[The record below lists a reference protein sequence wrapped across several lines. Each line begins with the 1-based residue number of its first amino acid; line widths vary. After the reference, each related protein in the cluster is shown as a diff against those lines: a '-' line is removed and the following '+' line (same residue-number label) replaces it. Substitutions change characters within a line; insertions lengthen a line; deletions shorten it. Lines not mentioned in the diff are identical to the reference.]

1 MTYRAVMAALSPGRD
16 CQGVAGAAFAL
27 ARRFDATLLGRA
39 YCRPIHCICGDYSVP
54 AALFQEDRR
63 QIERHLKAS
72 EADFQAIAAKN
83 DRPGE
88 WQGESSIE
96 ALAERFAR
104 ESAAADI
111 VVAGMPKAGELPD
124 ATRQPDLCDLVM
136 QAGRPVMLV
145 PESARAVKF
154 DRILVAWKDTR
165 EARRA
170 VCDALPLLGKAGNV
184 LVVEIH
190 AMGEHA
196 AAWQSVARVSR
207 WLARHGI
214 AAEEKVV
221 AAEMANASQLSGL
234 ARNHEADL
242 IVAGAYGHNRQGRWT
257 LGGIT
262 SELLSGGRCILL
274 SH

>member
-16 CQGVAGAAFAL
+16 CQGVAGAAIAL
-27 ARRFDATLLGRA
+27 ARQFDAMLLARA

-72 EADFQAIAAKN
+72 EADFRAIVSRN
-83 DRPGE
+83 DHAGD
-88 WQGESSIE
+88 WQGESSTE
-96 ALAERFAR
+96 PLSERLAR

-111 VVAGMPKAGELPD
+111 VVAGVPRVGELPD

-145 PESARAVKF
+145 PESSRTAKF

-170 VCDALPLLGKAGNV
+170 VCDALPLLAKARNV
-184 LVVEIH
+184 LIVEIH
-190 AMGEHA
+190 ATDAHA

-221 AAEMANASQLSGL
+221 AAEMANASQLSDL
-234 ARNHEADL
+234 ARTYEADV
-242 IVAGAYGHNRQGRWT
+242 IVAGAYGHNRQGHWAV
-257 LGGIT
+257 GGIT
-262 SELLSGGRCILL
+262 SELLSGGRCVLL

>member
-1 MTYRAVMAALSPGRD
+1 MTYRVVMAALSPGRD
-16 CQGVAGAAFAL
+16 CQGIAGAAITL
-27 ARRFDATLLGRA
+27 ARQFDAMLLARA

-72 EADFQAIAAKN
+72 ETDFRAIAAKN
-83 DRPGE
+83 DHTAD
-88 WQGESSIE
+88 WQGESSTE
-96 ALAERFAR
+96 PLSERLAR

-111 VVAGMPKAGELPD
+111 VVASVPKMGEPHD
-124 ATRQPDLCDLVM
+124 ATRQPDLCELVM
-136 QAGRPVMLV
+136 QAGRPVVLV
-145 PESARAVKF
+145 PEGSRTAKF
-154 DRILVAWKDTR
+154 ERILVAWKDTR

-170 VCDALPLLGKAGNV
+170 VRDALPLLAKARNV
-184 LVVEIH
+184 LIVEIH
-190 AMGEHA
+190 AVDEHA

-234 ARNHEADL
+234 AQAYDADV

-262 SELLSGGRCILL
+262 SELLSGGRCVLL

>member
-1 MTYRAVMAALSPGRD
+1 MTYSVVMAALSPGRD
-16 CQGVAGAAFAL
+16 CQGVAGAAIAL
-27 ARRFDATLLGRA
+27 ARQFDAMLLARA

-72 EADFQAIAAKN
+72 EADFRAIVSRN
-83 DRPGE
+83 DHAGD
-88 WQGESSIE
+88 WQGESSTE
-96 ALAERFAR
+96 PLSERLAR

-111 VVAGMPKAGELPD
+111 VVAGVPKVGELPD

-145 PESARAVKF
+145 PESSRSAKF

-170 VCDALPLLGKAGNV
+170 VCDALPLLAKARNV

-190 AMGEHA
+190 ATDAHA

-214 AAEEKVV
+214 AVEEKVV
-221 AAEMANASQLSGL
+221 AAEMANASQLSDL
-234 ARNHEADL
+234 ARTYEADV
-242 IVAGAYGHNRQGRWT
+242 IVAGAYGHNRQGHWA

-262 SELLSGGRCILL
+262 SELLSGGRCVLL

>member
-1 MTYRAVMAALSPGRD
+1 MTYRVVMAALSPGRD
-16 CQGVAGAAFAL
+16 CQGVAGAAIAL
-27 ARRFDATLLGRA
+27 ARHFEAMLLARA
-39 YCRPIHCICGDYSVP
+39 YCRPIHSICGDYSVP

-72 EADFQAIAAKN
+72 EADFRAIVAKHDHAA
-83 DRPGE
+83 D
-88 WQGESSIE
+88 WQGESSTE
-96 ALAERFAR
+96 PLSERLAR

-111 VVAGMPKAGELPD
+111 VVAGVPKAGELPD

-145 PESARAVKF
+145 PESSRTAKF
-154 DRILVAWKDTR
+154 ERILVAWKDTS

-170 VCDALPLLGKAGNV
+170 VRDALPLLAKARNV

-190 AMGEHA
+190 APDEHA
-196 AAWQSVARVSR
+196 SAWQSVARVSR

-234 ARNHEADL
+234 ARAYDADV
-242 IVAGAYGHNRQGRWT
+242 IVAGAYGHNRQGRWA

-262 SELLSGGRCILL
+262 SELLSGGRCVLL

>member
-16 CQGVAGAAFAL
+16 CQGVAGAAIAL
-27 ARRFDATLLGRA
+27 ARQFDAMLLARA

-72 EADFQAIAAKN
+72 EADFRAIVSRN
-83 DRPGE
+83 DHAGD
-88 WQGESSIE
+88 WQGESSTE
-96 ALAERFAR
+96 PLSERLAR

-111 VVAGMPKAGELPD
+111 VVAGVPRVGELPD

-136 QAGRPVMLV
+136 QAGRPVMLG
-145 PESARAVKF
+145 PESSRTAKF

-170 VCDALPLLGKAGNV
+170 VCDALPLLAKARNV
-184 LVVEIH
+184 LIVEIH
-190 AMGEHA
+190 ATDAHA

-221 AAEMANASQLSGL
+221 AAEMANASQLSDL
-234 ARNHEADL
+234 ARTYEADV
-242 IVAGAYGHNRQGRWT
+242 IVAGAYGHNRQGHWA

-262 SELLSGGRCILL
+262 SELLSGGRCVLL

>member
-1 MTYRAVMAALSPGRD
+1 MTYRVVMAALSPGRD
-16 CQGVAGAAFAL
+16 CQGVAGAAIAL
-27 ARRFDATLLGRA
+27 ARRFDAMLLARA

-72 EADFQAIAAKN
+72 EAEFRAIAAKH
-83 DRPGE
+83 DHAAD

-96 ALAERFAR
+96 PLAERLAR
-104 ESAAADI
+104 EAAAADI
-111 VVAGMPKAGELPD
+111 VVAGVPKVGEPSD

-145 PESARAVKF
+145 PESSRAAKF
-154 DRILVAWKDTR
+154 DRILVGWKDTR

-170 VCDALPLLGKAGNV
+170 VRDALPLLARASNV
-184 LVVEIH
+184 VVVEIH
-190 AMGEHA
+190 AAVEHA

-234 ARNHEADL
+234 AQACDADL
-242 IVAGAYGHNRQGRWT
+242 IVAGAYGHNRQGHWT

-262 SELLSGGRCILL
+262 SELLSGGRCALL

>member
-16 CQGVAGAAFAL
+16 CQGVAGAAIAL
-27 ARRFDATLLGRA
+27 ARQFDAMLLARA

-72 EADFQAIAAKN
+72 EADFRAIVSRN
-83 DRPGE
+83 DHAGD
-88 WQGESSIE
+88 WQGESSTE
-96 ALAERFAR
+96 PLSERLAR

-111 VVAGMPKAGELPD
+111 VVAGVPRVGELPD

-145 PESARAVKF
+145 PESSRTAKF

-170 VCDALPLLGKAGNV
+170 VCDALPLLAKARNV
-184 LVVEIH
+184 LIVEIH
-190 AMGEHA
+190 ATDAHA

-221 AAEMANASQLSGL
+221 AGEMANASQLSDL
-234 ARNHEADL
+234 ARTYEADV
-242 IVAGAYGHNRQGRWT
+242 IVAGAYGHNRQGHWA

-262 SELLSGGRCILL
+262 SELLSGGRCVLL

>member
-16 CQGVAGAAFAL
+16 CQSVAGAAIAL
-27 ARRFDATLLGRA
+27 ARQFDAMLLARA

-72 EADFQAIAAKN
+72 EADFQAIVAKN
-83 DRPGE
+83 DLAGD
-88 WQGESSIE
+88 WQGESSTE
-96 ALAERFAR
+96 PLSERLAR
-104 ESAAADI
+104 ESAAVDI
-111 VVAGMPKAGELPD
+111 VVAGVPKVGEMPD

-145 PESARAVKF
+145 PESSRTAKF

-170 VCDALPLLGKAGNV
+170 VCDALPLLAKARNV
-184 LVVEIH
+184 LIVEIH
-190 AMGEHA
+190 ATDAHA

-207 WLARHGI
+207 WLTRHGV

-221 AAEMANASQLSGL
+221 AAEMANASQLSDL
-234 ARNHEADL
+234 ARTYEADV
-242 IVAGAYGHNRQGRWT
+242 IVAGAYGHNRQGHWA

-262 SELLSGGRCILL
+262 SELLSGGRCVLL

>member
-1 MTYRAVMAALSPGRD
+1 MTYRVVMAALSPGRD
-16 CQGVAGAAFAL
+16 CQGVAGAAIGL
-27 ARRFDATLLGRA
+27 ARQFDAAILARA

-63 QIERHLKAS
+63 QIDRHLKAS
-72 EADFQAIAAKN
+72 EADFRALAAKN
-83 DRPGE
+83 DHSAD

-96 ALAERFAR
+96 ALSERFAR
-104 ESAAADI
+104 EAAAADI
-111 VVAGMPKAGELPD
+111 VVAGVPKVGELPD

-145 PESARAVKF
+145 PESARGVKF

-170 VCDALPLLGKAGNV
+170 VCDALPLLAKARNV

-190 AMGEHA
+190 AKDEHA

-221 AAEMANASQLSGL
+221 AAEMANASQLSSL
-234 ARNHEADL
+234 ARNHDADL

-262 SELLSGGRCILL
+262 SELLSGGRCVLL

>member
-1 MTYRAVMAALSPGRD
+1 MTYQVVMAALSPGRD
-16 CQGVAGAAFAL
+16 CQGVAGAAITL
-27 ARRFDATLLGRA
+27 ARQFDATLLARA

-72 EADFQAIAAKN
+72 EADFRAIATKN
-83 DRPGE
+83 DHAAD
-88 WQGESSIE
+88 WQGESSTE
-96 ALAERFAR
+96 PLSERLAR

-111 VVAGMPKAGELPD
+111 LVAGVPKIGEPHD
-124 ATRQPDLCDLVM
+124 ATRQPDLCELVM

-145 PESARAVKF
+145 PEASRIAKF

-170 VCDALPLLGKAGNV
+170 VLDTLPLLAKARNV

-190 AMGEHA
+190 AADEHA

-214 AAEEKVV
+214 TAEEKVV
-221 AAEMANASQLSGL
+221 AAELANASQLSGL
-234 ARNHEADL
+234 AQTYDADV

-262 SELLSGGRCILL
+262 SELLSGGRCVLL

>member
-1 MTYRAVMAALSPGRD
+1 MTYKIIMAAMSPGRD
-16 CQGVAGAAFAL
+16 CQGVAGAAITL
-27 ARRFDATLLGRA
+27 ARQFDAMLLARA

-72 EADFQAIAAKN
+72 EAAFRAIAAKN
-83 DRPGE
+83 DHAAD
-88 WQGESSIE
+88 WQGESSTE
-96 ALAERFAR
+96 PLSERLAR

-111 VVAGMPKAGELPD
+111 VLASIPKMGEPPD
-124 ATRQPDLCDLVM
+124 ATRQPDLCELVM

-145 PESARAVKF
+145 PEAHRSPKF

-170 VCDALPLLGKAGNV
+170 VCDALPLLAKARNV

-190 AMGEHA
+190 AADEHA

-207 WLARHGI
+207 WLAWHGI
-214 AAEEKVV
+214 AAEGKVV

-234 ARNHEADL
+234 ARTYEADV

-262 SELLSGGRCILL
+262 SELLSGDRCVLL

>member
-1 MTYRAVMAALSPGRD
+1 MAALSPGRD
-16 CQGVAGAAFAL
+16 CQSVAGAAIAL
-27 ARRFDATLLGRA
+27 ARQFDAMLLARA

-72 EADFQAIAAKN
+72 EADFQAIVAKN
-83 DRPGE
+83 DLAGD
-88 WQGESSIE
+88 WQGESSTE
-96 ALAERFAR
+96 PLSERLAR
-104 ESAAADI
+104 ESAAVDI
-111 VVAGMPKAGELPD
+111 VVAGVPKVGEMPD

-145 PESARAVKF
+145 PESSRTAKF

-170 VCDALPLLGKAGNV
+170 VCDALPLLAKARNV
-184 LVVEIH
+184 LIVEIH
-190 AMGEHA
+190 ATDAHA

-207 WLARHGI
+207 WLTRHGV

-221 AAEMANASQLSGL
+221 AAEMANASQLSDL
-234 ARNHEADL
+234 ARTYEADV
-242 IVAGAYGHNRQGRWT
+242 IVAGAYGHNRQGHWA

-262 SELLSGGRCILL
+262 SELLSGGRCVLL

>member
-1 MTYRAVMAALSPGRD
+1 MTYQVVMAALSPGRD
-16 CQGVAGAAFAL
+16 CQGVAGAAITL
-27 ARRFDATLLGRA
+27 ARQFDATLLARA

-72 EADFQAIAAKN
+72 EADFRAIAAKN
-83 DRPGE
+83 GHAAD
-88 WQGESSIE
+88 WQGESSTE
-96 ALAERFAR
+96 PLSERLAR

-111 VVAGMPKAGELPD
+111 VVAGVPKIGEPHD
-124 ATRQPDLCDLVM
+124 ATRQPDLCELVM
-136 QAGRPVMLV
+136 QAGRSVMLV
-145 PESARAVKF
+145 PEASRTAKF

-170 VCDALPLLGKAGNV
+170 VLDTLPLLAKARNV

-190 AMGEHA
+190 AADEHA

-214 AAEEKVV
+214 TAEEKVV
-221 AAEMANASQLSGL
+221 AAELANASQLSGL
-234 ARNHEADL
+234 AQTYDADV

-262 SELLSGGRCILL
+262 SELLSGGRCVLL

>member
-1 MTYRAVMAALSPGRD
+1 MTYRAIMAALSPGRD
-16 CQGVAGAAFAL
+16 CQAVAGAAIAL
-27 ARRFDATLLGRA
+27 ARQFDAMLLARA

-72 EADFQAIAAKN
+72 EADFRAIAVKN
-83 DRPGE
+83 DRAAD
-88 WQGESSIE
+88 WQGESSTE
-96 ALAERFAR
+96 PLSERLAR

-111 VVAGMPKAGELPD
+111 VIAGVPKAGEPPD
-124 ATRQPDLCDLVM
+124 ATRQPDLCELVM

-145 PESARAVKF
+145 PESSRAAKF
-154 DRILVAWKDTR
+154 ERILVAWKDTR

-170 VCDALPLLGKAGNV
+170 VCDALPLLAKARNV

-190 AMGEHA
+190 AANEHA

-234 ARNHEADL
+234 AQAYDAEL

-262 SELLSGGRCILL
+262 SELLSGNRCVLL

>member
-1 MTYRAVMAALSPGRD
+1 MTYKVVMAALSPGRD
-16 CQGVAGAAFAL
+16 CQGVAGAAIAL
-27 ARRFDATLLGRA
+27 ARQSDALLLARA

-54 AALFQEDRR
+54 ASLFQEDRR

-72 EADFQAIAAKN
+72 EADFRAIAAKL
-83 DRPGE
+83 GHAGA

-96 ALAERFAR
+96 PLSERIAR

-111 VVAGMPKAGELPD
+111 VVAGVPKVGDLPD

-145 PESARAVKF
+145 PESSRSAKF

-170 VCDALPLLGKAGNV
+170 VCDALPLLTRATNV
-184 LVVEIH
+184 VVVAIH
-190 AMGEHA
+190 APGEHA
-196 AAWQSVARVSR
+196 AAWQSMARVSG

-221 AAEMANASQLSGL
+221 AAELANAAQLSGL
-234 ARNHEADL
+234 ARSYDADVT
-242 IVAGAYGHNRQGRWT
+242 VAGAYGHNRQGRWT

-262 SELLSGGRCILL
+262 SELLSGGRCVLL

>member
-1 MTYRAVMAALSPGRD
+1 MTYRVVMAALSPGRD
-16 CQGVAGAAFAL
+16 CQGIAGAAIAL
-27 ARRFDATLLGRA
+27 ARQFDAMLLARA

-72 EADFQAIAAKN
+72 EADFRAIAAKN
-83 DRPGE
+83 DHTAD
-88 WQGESSIE
+88 WQGESSTE
-96 ALAERFAR
+96 PLSERLAR

-111 VVAGMPKAGELPD
+111 VVASVPKIGEPHD
-124 ATRQPDLCDLVM
+124 ATRQPDLCELVM
-136 QAGRPVMLV
+136 QAGRAVMLV
-145 PESARAVKF
+145 PEASRTAKF

-170 VCDALPLLGKAGNV
+170 VLDALPLLAKARNV

-190 AMGEHA
+190 AADEHA

-214 AAEEKVV
+214 TAEEKVV
-221 AAEMANASQLSGL
+221 AAELANASQLSGL
-234 ARNHEADL
+234 AQTYDADV

-262 SELLSGGRCILL
+262 SELLSGGRCVLL

>member
-1 MTYRAVMAALSPGRD
+1 MTYRVVMAALSPGRD
-16 CQGVAGAAFAL
+16 CQGIAGAAITL
-27 ARRFDATLLGRA
+27 ARQFDAMLLARA

-72 EADFQAIAAKN
+72 EADFRAIAAKS
-83 DRPGE
+83 DHTAD
-88 WQGESSIE
+88 WQGESSTE
-96 ALAERFAR
+96 PLSGRLAR

-111 VVAGMPKAGELPD
+111 VVAGVPKIGEPHD
-124 ATRQPDLCDLVM
+124 ATRQPDLCELVM

-145 PESARAVKF
+145 PEASRTKKF
-154 DRILVAWKDTR
+154 ERILVAWKDTR

-170 VCDALPLLGKAGNV
+170 VCDALPLLAKASNV
-184 LVVEIH
+184 LIVEIH
-190 AMGEHA
+190 EADEHA

-234 ARNHEADL
+234 AQTYDADV

-262 SELLSGGRCILL
+262 SELLSGGQCVLL

>member
-16 CQGVAGAAFAL
+16 CQGVAGAAIAL
-27 ARRFDATLLGRA
+27 ARQFDAMLLARA
-39 YCRPIHCICGDYSVP
+39 YCRPIHCICGDYSIP

-72 EADFQAIAAKN
+72 EAGFRAIAAKN
-83 DRPGE
+83 DQAAD
-88 WQGESSIE
+88 WQGDSSTE
-96 ALAERFAR
+96 LLSERLAR

-111 VVAGMPKAGELPD
+111 VVAGVPKAGEPPD

-145 PESARAVKF
+145 PESSRTAKF
-154 DRILVAWKDTR
+154 ERILVAWKDTR

-170 VCDALPLLGKAGNV
+170 VCDALPLLAKAGNV

-190 AMGEHA
+190 AADEHA
-196 AAWQSVARVSR
+196 AAWQSVARVTH

-214 AAEEKVV
+214 ATEEKVV

-234 ARNHEADL
+234 AQGYGADV

-262 SELLSGGRCILL
+262 SELLSGGRCVLL

>member
-1 MTYRAVMAALSPGRD
+1 MTYRVVMAALSPGRD
-16 CQGVAGAAFAL
+16 CQGVTGAAIAL
-27 ARRFDATLLGRA
+27 ARQFDAMLLARA

-72 EADFQAIAAKN
+72 EADFRAIAAKH
-83 DRPGE
+83 DHAGD
-88 WQGESSIE
+88 WQGESSTE
-96 ALAERFAR
+96 ALAERLAR

-111 VVAGMPKAGELPD
+111 VVAGIPKDGELPD
-124 ATRQPDLCDLVM
+124 AARQPDLCELVM

-145 PESARAVKF
+145 PETSRIPKF
-154 DRILVAWKDTR
+154 ERILVAWKDTR

-170 VCDALPLLGKAGNV
+170 VCDALPLLAKARNV

-190 AMGEHA
+190 ATDEPA

-214 AAEEKVV
+214 AAEEKAV

-234 ARNHEADL
+234 ARTYDADV
-242 IVAGAYGHNRQGRWT
+242 IVAGAYGHNRQGRWA

-262 SELLSGGRCILL
+262 SELLSGGRCVLL

>member
-1 MTYRAVMAALSPGRD
+1 MTYRVVMAALSPGRD
-16 CQGVAGAAFAL
+16 CQGIAGAAITL
-27 ARRFDATLLGRA
+27 ARQFDAMLLARA

-72 EADFQAIAAKN
+72 EADFRAIAAKK
-83 DRPGE
+83 DHTAD
-88 WQGESSIE
+88 WQGESSTE
-96 ALAERFAR
+96 PLSERLAR

-111 VVAGMPKAGELPD
+111 VVAGIRKIGEPHD
-124 ATRQPDLCDLVM
+124 ATRQPDLCELVM

-145 PESARAVKF
+145 PEASRTAKF
-154 DRILVAWKDTR
+154 ERILVAWKDTR

-170 VCDALPLLGKAGNV
+170 VCDALPLLAKARNV
-184 LVVEIH
+184 LIVQIH
-190 AMGEHA
+190 AADAHA

-234 ARNHEADL
+234 AQTYDADV

-262 SELLSGGRCILL
+262 SELLSGGRCVLL

>member
-1 MTYRAVMAALSPGRD
+1 MTYRVVMAALSPGRD
-16 CQGVAGAAFAL
+16 CQGVAGAAVAL
-27 ARRFDATLLGRA
+27 ARRSDALLLARA

-72 EADFQAIAAKN
+72 EAEFLAIATKHGHAG
-83 DRPGE
+83 D
-88 WQGESSIE
+88 WQGESSTEPLADRLACE
-96 ALAERFAR
+96 A
-104 ESAAADI
+104 AAADI
-111 VVAGMPKAGELPD
+111 VVAGVPKAGEAPD

-145 PESARAVKF
+145 PESSRTAKF

-170 VCDALPLLGKAGNV
+170 VSDALPLLARARNV
-184 LVVEIH
+184 IVVAID
-190 AMGEHA
+190 AADEHA
-196 AAWQSVARVSR
+196 AAWQSVARVSS

-221 AAEMANASQLSGL
+221 AAELANAAQLSGL
-234 ARNHEADL
+234 ARSWEADV

-262 SELLSGGRCILL
+262 AELLSGGRCVLL

>member
-1 MTYRAVMAALSPGRD
+1 MTYRVVMAALSPGRD
-16 CQGVAGAAFAL
+16 CQGVARAAIVL
-27 ARRFDATLLGRA
+27 ARQFDATLLARA

-72 EADFQAIAAKN
+72 EADFRAIAAKN
-83 DRPGE
+83 DHAAD

-96 ALAERFAR
+96 PLSERLAR

-111 VVAGMPKAGELPD
+111 LVAGVPKMGEPHD
-124 ATRQPDLCDLVM
+124 ATRQPDLCELVM
-136 QAGRPVMLV
+136 QAGRSVMLV
-145 PESARAVKF
+145 PEASRTAKF

-170 VCDALPLLGKAGNV
+170 VLDALPLLAKARNV

-190 AMGEHA
+190 AADEHA

-214 AAEEKVV
+214 TAEEKVV
-221 AAEMANASQLSGL
+221 AAELANASQLSGL
-234 ARNHEADL
+234 AQTYDADV

-262 SELLSGGRCILL
+262 SELLSGGRCVLL